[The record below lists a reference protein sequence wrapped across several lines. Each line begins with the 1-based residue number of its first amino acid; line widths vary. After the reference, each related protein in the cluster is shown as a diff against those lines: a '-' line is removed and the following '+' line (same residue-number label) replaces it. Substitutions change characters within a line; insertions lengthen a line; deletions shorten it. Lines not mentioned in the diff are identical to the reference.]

1 MDEGDR
7 CDELVL
13 IRAGRVLTTRHGAE
27 IRQQAGTHDLESAF
41 LKLSG
46 VATGSDARMSRRR
59 IAAIARRVIQ
69 QLRRDRARWRC

>member
-13 IRAGRVLTTRHGAE
+13 IRSGRVLAMGNGAE
-27 IRQQAGTHDLESAF
+27 IRRQAGTTDLESAF

-46 VATGSDARMSRRR
+46 VPTRGDS
-59 IAAIARRVIQ
+59 Q
-69 QLRRDRARWRC
+69 